1 MTRWVEACFW
11 ARVHPLLSEPVQ
23 RTSCQPYSATRHR
36 DHNIKVHQH
45 QKPTIWVSGGQ
56 LTYKSKHI
64 RERSTRAINWRSSAD
79 IEVAN
84 GKSRGTVS
92 LLEWA
97 GIRAWSRVSRGSPT
111 TPHKISG
118 QILVLGFSILEELV
132 IFDMFEDGK
141 QCLLSLLSLL
151 NTLAHK

>member
-1 MTRWVEACFW
+1 MTCWSMFLSPGASSAQWTSPANILPALLC
-11 ARVHPLLSEPVQ
+11 HPS
-23 RTSCQPYSATRHR
+23 SWSY
-36 DHNIKVHQH
+36 NIKVHQH

-118 QILVLGFSILEELV
+118 QILVLGLSILEELIIFCV
-132 IFDMFEDGK
+132 PGLLFDMFEDH
-141 QCLLSLLSLL
+141 LW
-151 NTLAHK
+151 H